1 MKRILAIIIS
11 IMLIASCAF
20 TGLTASAAGNLSLS
34 VESKT
39 AKRGDTVSVAVKI
52 TANSGISFLSV
63 SPSFDSNNLTLTETV
78 KGDVFNAMTGGKNPT
93 FQNSGENLT
102 KTGKLL
108 TFTFKVNE
116 NATIKDYSISVIVR
130 QCYDEQDAN
139 VATAVSAGTLKVSC
153 KTHTYGNWTEVEPPK
168 CTTKGKE
175 QRTCTACGAPESRE
189 VAALGHNWGVW
200 TKVGDP
206 GCTTKGKEERVC
218 QRDSAHK
225 ETRDIN
231 PTGHDWKAWETVTKP
246 TCTTAGQEKRVCKT
260 DSKHIETRAVKAT
273 GHNWNP
279 WKVTKEPTCTE
290 KGIETRTC
298 KTDSKH
304 TETREVKALGH
315 KFSNPTVTK
324 EPTCTET
331 GIETGTCTRCKKET
345 TNTIKAKGHSFDK
358 WEDVKA
364 ATCTEAG
371 EQKRKCK
378 NCDHTETRK
387 VDALGHD
394 FENPTVI
401 TEPTIATTG
410 IAEGKCKRCG
420 EVTQQILPCKAT
432 DATTGIVFE
441 AEQGVFQ
448 SGTQITVTEIKRDAA
463 DFANIQTALKS
474 VAENFK
480 VYDIDAVLN
489 GAVVQSTGKYKATF
503 AIPED
508 FGTKVA
514 VYGIAADGTA
524 TLIESVVSEDG
535 KTVTAEISDYSYYT
549 VCDLSSVESN
559 KTDAPV
565 KDGDDKGE
573 GKDNSLIIYIAIG
586 ALVLLIIAGVVI
598 FIVMKKKKVTAEVS
612 EPDDTFTIE

>member
-78 KGDVFNAMTGGKNPT
+78 KGDVFNGMSDGKSPT

-139 VATAVSAGTLKVSC
+139 VTAAVSAGTLKVSC
-153 KTHTYGNWTEVEPPK
+153 KTHTYGDWEKNNAANHKHTCSACGDVAYENHKWDAGTQTKPADCKEAGNKKYTCTVCGEIKNEPIPKTNNHTYGSFTETKPAT
-168 CTTKGKE
+168 CTTTGTKT
-175 QRTCTACGAPESRE
+175 RTCSTCQKVDTQTIAK
-189 VAALGHNWGVW
+189 LGHKMGAWKTTKEATCEAKG
-200 TKVGDP
+200 TKVRE
-206 GCTTKGKEERVC
+206 CERDNC
-218 QRDSAHK
+218 NHK
-225 ETRDIN
+225 ETQDI
-231 PTGHDWKAWETVTKP
+231 A
-246 TCTTAGQEKRVCKT
+246 
-260 DSKHIETRAVKAT
+260 
-273 GHNWNP
+273 
-279 WKVTKEPTCTE
+279 
-290 KGIETRTC
+290 
-298 KTDSKH
+298 
-304 TETREVKALGH
+304 ALRH

-378 NCDHTETRK
+378 NCDHTETKK

-559 KTDAPV
+559 KADAPV